1 MKEKILVVDDEK
13 PIAEII
19 RYNLEEEGYLVLV
32 AFDGVEALRI
42 AFEEKPDLILLDIML
57 PRIDGFSVCKQV
69 RQKLDVPI
77 IMLTARE
84 GEIDKI
90 MGLESGADDY
100 VTKPFSSRE
109 LMARVKAIL
118 RRVKMQENP
127 SRELAC
133 GELTLDPGKMEVRK
147 GERRIE
153 LTYREFTLLKFLL
166 RNADYV
172 FSREQLLENVW
183 GFDYEGD
190 LRTVDVTIRRL
201 REKIEDDAGN
211 PLYLCTRRGAGY
223 YLRRA

>member
-1 MKEKILVVDDEK
+1 MSEKILVVDDEK

-19 RYNLEEEGYLVLV
+19 SYNLEEEGYEVLT
-32 AFDGVEALRI
+32 AFDGAEALRL

-57 PRIDGFSVCKQV
+57 PLIDGFSVCKQV

-90 MGLESGADDY
+90 MGLEFGADDY

-109 LMARVKAIL
+109 LMARVKATL

-127 SRELAC
+127 SRELSS
-133 GELTLDPGKMEVRK
+133 GELRLDPGKMEVKK
-147 GERRIE
+147 GEQRIE

-166 RNADYV
+166 QNVGFV

-201 REKIEDDAGN
+201 REKIEDDAAS
-211 PLYLCTRRGAGY
+211 PYYLCTRRGAGY
-223 YLRRA
+223 YLRGT